1 MVRKPKITSLAELQ
15 QRKKEVRLEMELAK
29 REFAHS
35 LGTSR
40 ENTSQFLLKNV
51 AAPVG
56 GGLAGLWL
64 LGKIIPSRSGKTRE
78 VVRETKVVHEYPEGY
93 AESIDRRSPAYRA
106 GIRGEKK
113 KKAFNIS
120 LLVGIAKLIIPVVQ
134 AVIGAVNSHKAA
146 DEAEEASHAAKR
158 ASYR

>member
-35 LGTSR
+35 IGTSR
-40 ENTSQFLLKNV
+40 ENTTQYLLKNV

-56 GGLAGLWL
+56 GGVAGLWL
-64 LGKIIPSRSGKTRE
+64 LGKLIPSRSGKTRE
-78 VVRETKVVHEYPEGY
+78 VVRETKVVHEFPEDY
-93 AESIDRRSPAYRA
+93 DERRAQYA
-106 GIRGEKK
+106 GIGRKKK

-120 LLVGIAKLIIPVVQ
+120 LLVGIAKLIIPIVQ
-134 AVIGAVNSHKAA
+134 AILGAVSAQKASN
-146 DEAEEASHAAKR
+146 EAEEARDAAQQ